1 MALTTTPSELTATA
15 LTLTT
20 AAQPNITSVGTLT
33 TLTVDNLGING
44 NTITA
49 NSGAL
54 NLTPAS
60 GSAIVLDGT
69 INVDAGVVTGATS
82 ITSTAFVGGLTGNVT
97 GNASGTA
104 LTVTQAAQSA
114 ITSVGTLTGLQVD
127 GGVTVNGAHINIDS
141 GMSFQWD
148 NSHERIEQSDGKI
161 EFFTNNGEQMTLSG
175 SNLGIGNTS
184 PDRTVSIKH
193 ASQAEI
199 GFKTGSVSN
208 GALIYYNDSEDKLL
222 IRAQESGDHIAF
234 QTGGTTE
241 RMRIDSSG
249 NVGINSSATRIYTAS
264 FGSSDNVKHLTVKSA
279 SGSVLE
285 LVGSS
290 NSHQVGMGA
299 IQFVNDANDNNTA
312 NAGGKELALI
322 MVQTETSDTNTS
334 SDSGGA
340 LRIFTK
346 PEAGTTAERMRI
358 DSAGNVGINHT
369 SPEHHLHVTEPGST
383 NEDGIVKIGGS
394 NSGLGLELKYDQA
407 GHTVT
412 EIVANPT
419 YTNTQSIM
427 RLCVDRDANANTIVL
442 TGAGNVGVGTDAP
455 GSSRLYVY
463 QDIDAVFTAYFC
475 NDHAGAYGVGVRSDS
490 DSMMYFYN
498 GGTFRGRIYHN
509 GSTMLYADQSDYR
522 LKENVQPMAGSITRL
537 KTLKPVTFDW
547 KADKKSSEGFLAHE
561 VQPVVPSAVSGEKDA
576 KITEHGDGIQ
586 IMDYGKLT
594 PVLVGA
600 LQEAL
605 AKIET
610 LETKVAALEA
620 K

>member
-127 GGVTVNGAHINIDS
+127 GGVTVNGAHINIDA

-175 SNLGIGNTS
+175 SNLGIGTTS

-334 SDSGGA
+334 SDSGGV

-358 DSAGNVGINHT
+358 DSAGKVGIGGA
-369 SPEHHLHVTEPGST
+369 SAGDHLHVQDVSSSCNVRISGEGNINRKVQIGYDASVGPYIQAGSSGIAT
-383 NEDGIVKIGGS
+383 LRVYVDNTSYVSKFDSNGDFYSNDGTVHNLSDVRVKKDIAHLTDGLEIVK
-394 NSGLGLELKYDQA
+394 Q
-407 GHTVT
+407 
-412 EIVANPT
+412 
-419 YTNTQSIM
+419 
-427 RLCVDRDANANTIVL
+427 
-442 TGAGNVGVGTDAP
+442 
-455 GSSRLYVY
+455 
-463 QDIDAVFTAYFC
+463 
-475 NDHAGAYGVGVRSDS
+475 
-490 DSMMYFYN
+490 
-498 GGTFRGRIYHN
+498 
-509 GSTMLYADQSDYR
+509 
-522 LKENVQPMAGSITRL
+522 
-537 KTLKPVTFDW
+537 LKPRTYKYTEDSEMYNE
-547 KADKKSSEGFLAHE
+547 KSKDEVRYGFIANE
-561 VQPVVPSAVSGEKDA
+561 VEEVAPQYTKTGKGKVGDEEVEDFKSLSATKM
-576 KITEHGDGIQ
+576 IP
-586 IMDYGKLT
+586 M
-594 PVLVGA
+594 LVKA

-605 AKIET
+605 TRIE
-610 LETKVAALEA
+610 ALEA

>member
-33 TLTVDNLGING
+33 TLTVDDITING
-44 NTITA
+44 STISDAADFTIDVAGDITLDAGGGDINFKDDGTLWGAISNVSSDVVMQSSIQDKDIIFKGNDGGSIVTA
-49 NSGAL
+49 FTLDMSDAGSATFNAGA
-54 NLTPAS
+54 TFGGSVGIGS
-60 GSAIVLDGT
+60 GSGT
-69 INVDAGVVTGATS
+69 TASTGYDELV
-82 ITSTAFVGGLTGNVT
+82 IQG
-97 GNASGTA
+97 GNADIGMAFLSPA
-104 LTVTQAAQSA
+104 ANNKTQTISF
-114 ITSVGTLTGLQVD
+114 G
-127 GGVTVNGAHINIDS
+127 DS
-141 GMSFQWD
+141 NN
-148 NSHERIEQSDGKI
+148 NSSGKI
-161 EFFTNNGEQMTLSG
+161 TYNHSTDAMAF
-175 SNLGIGNTS
+175 NT
-184 PDRTVSIKH
+184 
-193 ASQAEI
+193 A
-199 GFKTGSVSN
+199 G
-208 GALIYYNDSEDKLL
+208 
-222 IRAQESGDHIAF
+222 
-234 QTGGTTE
+234 TE
-241 RMRIDSSG
+241 RMRIDSGG
-249 NVGINSSATRIYTAS
+249 NVGINSSATRVYTAS